1 MAIIKKQYYGI
12 KFPFTISKQDGF
24 FVDLNNDLKDKVASE
39 IAHVILTQKGTRLKM
54 PDFGTDLIKYIFE
67 PSDTLEWNTVESEIR
82 RAVGQYVSNAT
93 IQSVEVKRDE
103 SEDHSIYLDIMYAIK
118 KGNKEENNRA
128 VIKLQ

>member
-12 KFPFTISKQDGF
+12 KFPFTISKKDGF
-24 FVDLNNDLKDKVASE
+24 FVDLNSDLKDKVASE

-103 SEDHSIYLDIMYAIK
+103 SEDHSIYLDITYNIK

>member
-24 FVDLNNDLKDKVASE
+24 FVDLNSDLKDKVASE
-39 IAHVILTQKGTRLKM
+39 IAHVILTQRGTRLKM

>member
-1 MAIIKKQYYGI
+1 MAIIEKQYYGI

-24 FVDLNNDLKDKVASE
+24 FVDLNSDLKDKVASE

>member
-24 FVDLNNDLKDKVASE
+24 FVDLNSDLKDKVASE

-103 SEDHSIYLDIMYAIK
+103 SEGHSIYLDITYAIK

>member
-24 FVDLNNDLKDKVASE
+24 FVDLNSDLKDKVASE

-128 VIKLQ
+128 VMKLQ

>member
-24 FVDLNNDLKDKVASE
+24 FVDLNSDLKDKVASE

-103 SEDHSIYLDIMYAIK
+103 RDRKS
-118 KGNKEENNRA
+118 
-128 VIKLQ
+128 VV

>member
-24 FVDLNNDLKDKVASE
+24 FVDLNSDLKDKVASE

-67 PSDTLEWNTVESEIR
+67 PSDTLEWNTVENEIR

-103 SEDHSIYLDIMYAIK
+103 SEDHSIYLDITYAIK

>member
-12 KFPFTISKQDGF
+12 KFPFTISKQNGF
-24 FVDLNNDLKDKVASE
+24 FVDLNSDLKDKVASE

>member
-103 SEDHSIYLDIMYAIK
+103 SEDHSIYLDITYAIK

>member
-24 FVDLNNDLKDKVASE
+24 FVDLNSDLKDKVASE

-103 SEDHSIYLDIMYAIK
+103 SEDHSIYLDIMYVIK

>member
-24 FVDLNNDLKDKVASE
+24 FVDLNSDLKYKVASE

>member
-24 FVDLNNDLKDKVASE
+24 FVDLNSDLKDKVASE
-39 IAHVILTQKGTRLKM
+39 IAHAILTQKGTRLKM

-103 SEDHSIYLDIMYAIK
+103 SEDHSIYLDITYAIK

>member
-24 FVDLNNDLKDKVASE
+24 FVDLNSDLKDKVASE

-93 IQSVEVKRDE
+93 IQSVEGKRDE
-103 SEDHSIYLDIMYAIK
+103 SEDHSIDLDSTYAIK

>member
-24 FVDLNNDLKDKVASE
+24 FVDLNSDLKDKVASE

-82 RAVGQYVSNAT
+82 RTVGQYVSNAT

>member
-24 FVDLNNDLKDKVASE
+24 FVDLNSDLKDKVASE

-67 PSDTLEWNTVESEIR
+67 PSDTSEWNTVESDIR

>member
-24 FVDLNNDLKDKVASE
+24 FVDLNSDLKDKVASE

-67 PSDTLEWNTVESEIR
+67 PSDALEWNTVESEIR

>member
-24 FVDLNNDLKDKVASE
+24 FVDLNSDLKDKVASE

-118 KGNKEENNRA
+118 KGNKE
-128 VIKLQ
+128 VI